1 MSSIESS
8 PRWLTELDLARL
20 LKLTQGHP
28 PPLLAELLDA
38 ADVVAPTE
46 VAPDVVTMHSRL
58 RVSEAGAHHELIVC
72 YPVDADPNAGRV
84 SVLSPVGTAL
94 LGRRVGDWVTSR
106 SPTGSLRHL
115 NIEAILFQP
124 EATGDYLS

>member
-58 RVSEAGAHHELIVC
+58 RVSEAGAQHELIVC
-72 YPVDADPNAGRV
+72 YPVDADPNA
-84 SVLSPVGTAL
+84 
-94 LGRRVGDWVTSR
+94 GRRVGDWVTSR